1 MPAIDPRSPRVR
13 LFKNE
18 HLERLTL
25 ISPRAF
31 AVTWGLLLPLILWAG
46 WGTEDALT
54 ELGLFA
60 AGLFIWTIFEYLMH
74 RYLFHLQ
81 VEVPA
86 IKWLVY
92 VMHGNHH
99 DSPNDPLRG
108 LMPFSVSLPIAALVW
123 GTCLALIGASG
134 SWLFLGF
141 ILGYVIYDTVHFAC
155 HQWPMRGKLSLMLKR
170 HHMRHHYLDHHANY
184 AISAIFWD
192 RVFGTKSKSRKR

>member
-1 MPAIDPRSPRVR
+1 MTVCDVCCPEFLAMPAIDPRSPRVR

-81 VEVPA
+81 VEVRA

-123 GTCLALIGASG
+123 E
-134 SWLFLGF
+134 
-141 ILGYVIYDTVHFAC
+141 
-155 HQWPMRGKLSLMLKR
+155 
-170 HHMRHHYLDHHANY
+170 HA
-184 AISAIFWD
+184 W
-192 RVFGTKSKSRKR
+192 R